1 MSIKKEDM
9 KSIDELVQ
17 ELSKINESLFA
28 INNNIAQLVLVYK
41 MQRMTSE
48 EFKQLADPDSDIIK
62 KKFH

>member
-9 KSIDELVQ
+9 KSIDELIK

-28 INNNIAQLVLVYK
+28 INNNIAQLVLVYQ
-41 MQRMTSE
+41 MQLMTSE
-48 EFKQLADPDSDIIK
+48 EFKQLADPEADIIK

>member
-28 INNNIAQLVLVYK
+28 INNNIAQLVLVYQ
-41 MQRMTSE
+41 MQLMTSE

>member
-28 INNNIAQLVLVYK
+28 INNNIAQLVLVYQ
-41 MQRMTSE
+41 MQLMTSE
-48 EFKQLADPDSDIIK
+48 EFKQLADPDSDTPK

>member
-1 MSIKKEDM
+1 MSIEKEDM
-9 KSIDELVQ
+9 VSIDELIK

-28 INNNIAQLVLVYK
+28 INNNIAQLVLVYQ
-41 MQRMTSE
+41 MQLMTSE